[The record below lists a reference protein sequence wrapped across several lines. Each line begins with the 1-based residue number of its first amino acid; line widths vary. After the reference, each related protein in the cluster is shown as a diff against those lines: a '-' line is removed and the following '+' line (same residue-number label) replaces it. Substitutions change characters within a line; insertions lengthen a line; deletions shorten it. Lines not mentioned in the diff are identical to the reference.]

1 MGGRASLWIFAYGSE
16 LATVGPLAASCLR
29 CCLNPDCGR
38 PVAVN
43 IISASDAS
51 GECGVG
57 TGRPKPLFLPR
68 KRWLIRGCSLS
79 APEPAEQPH
88 CEAGLVPV
96 PPRLSLRLG
105 DTKPSRFVGW
115 NQGSPTCRTGAWR
128 KHPTSDETRSLTRS
142 AGCPSGASGRSGRFE
157 RLHHSHRRDRQA
169 FGQPSGK
176 NPSQSSNLG
185 QLPGCGE
192 AGRSL

>member
-1 MGGRASLWIFAYGSE
+1 MRLGSPPFRNLRLLSRAPRGMLFALLLEPRLS
-16 LATVGPLAASCLR
+16 AGPS
-29 CCLNPDCGR
+29 R
-38 PVAVN
+38 PE
-43 IISASDAS
+43 IKSSAPGAS

-57 TGRPKPLFLPR
+57 TGRPRPLFLPR
-68 KRWLIRGCSLS
+68 KRWLIRGRSLS